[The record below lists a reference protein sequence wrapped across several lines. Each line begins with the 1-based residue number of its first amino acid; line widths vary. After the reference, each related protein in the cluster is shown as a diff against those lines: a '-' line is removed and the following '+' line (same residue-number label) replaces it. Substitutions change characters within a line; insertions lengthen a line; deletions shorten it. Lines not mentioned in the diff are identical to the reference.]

1 MTTYPSTTVSSL
13 NGLFKNRYGDGVVDA
28 IPRQSILQKL
38 IPFDG
43 SKQLGASF
51 NFPVVLAQEGGVTF
65 GGTAGNAFN
74 LNAAIPMT
82 TQNAQIVSGEVVVRG
97 ILSVGAASRAL
108 NEGPAAFESA
118 TALQMENMIESHSK
132 VREIE
137 MLYGASTTGL
147 SQGSVA
153 SVNSTTVTFTPGA
166 GQWSYLWVGTT
177 NRNIDC
183 YSGTTLLNTNG
194 PVVVSKVNV
203 VAKTLTLTAAA
214 ADITAILAATAGTVT
229 LFWYLAYGNEN
240 LGIEAIAANTT
251 ATQFTISAATWDLWQ
266 GNTYAVGGD
275 LSFSNV
281 GDFLSVLQ
289 GRGLEEDIELYV
301 SPKTWRFF
309 NDANVSYRKLD
320 SSYTTKVTQV
330 GAASVEYESH
340 TGTLSVVAHQYVKE
354 GFAYLVC
361 SDRFHRIGSSDITF
375 NRPGGEEGRFFR
387 DLENQ
392 NGFEYRTY
400 SDFAIIN
407 ERPSTCGVM
416 TGITNV

>member
-1 MTTYPSTTVSSL
+1 
-13 NGLFKNRYGDGVVDA
+13 
-28 IPRQSILQKL
+28 
-38 IPFDG
+38 
-43 SKQLGASF
+43 
-51 NFPVVLAQEGGVTF
+51 
-65 GGTAGNAFN
+65 
-74 LNAAIPMT
+74 MT

-137 MLYGASTTGL
+137 LIYGQSPQGL
-147 SQGSVA
+147 AQGLVA
-153 SVNSTTVTFTPGA
+153 SVNSTTVTFTPAA

-177 NRNIDC
+177 NRNIDV
-183 YSGTTLLNTNG
+183 YQGSTLLNTNG

-203 VAKTLTLTAAA
+203 NALTLTLTGAS
-214 ADITAILAATAGTVT
+214 ADITAIVAAGTSTAVQ

-240 LGIEAIAANTT
+240 LGIQAIASNVSG
-251 ATQFTISAATWDLWQ
+251 TQFTINAATWDLWQ
-266 GNTYAVGGD
+266 GNTYNVGGN
-275 LSFSNV
+275 LSFTNV
-281 GDFLSVLQ
+281 GSALAILQ
-289 GRGLEEDIELYV
+289 GRGLEEDVELYV
-301 SPKTWRFF
+301 SPTTWKYF
-309 NDANVSYRKLD
+309 NDANVSYRRLD
-320 SSYTTKVTQV
+320 ASYTTKVTQV

-340 TGTLSVVAHQYVKE
+340 TGVLSVVAHQYVKE
-354 GFAYLVC
+354 GDGFIVA

-400 SDFAIIN
+400 SDFAIIC
-407 ERPSTCGVM
+407 ERPSTTCYLS
-416 TGITNV
+416 GITNS